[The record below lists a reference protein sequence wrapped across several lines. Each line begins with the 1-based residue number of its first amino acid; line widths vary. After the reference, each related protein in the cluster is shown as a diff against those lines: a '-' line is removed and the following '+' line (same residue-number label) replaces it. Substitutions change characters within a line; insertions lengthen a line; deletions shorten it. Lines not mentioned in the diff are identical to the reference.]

1 MDFKETIYSKNVVEF
16 VTVGVEYCLLLERS
30 QSIERADFVDKSVK
44 ILPLLY
50 LKAMLLPETLSE
62 SDELLEEFVTEEAYA
77 MVVNE
82 VSAVLKEKDDYLE
95 TFHPDMKY
103 SDTPVIASISEDLAD
118 VYQDIKNFVSTFSIG
133 HEASMYEA
141 LVVCK
146 SNFSTFWGQKL
157 VNAIGALH
165 HLKFNVEEDEELESG
180 DAEMKEWL

>member
-1 MDFKETIYSKNVVEF
+1 MLFRS
-16 VTVGVEYCLLLERS
+16 VGVEYCLLLERS
-30 QSIERADFVDKSVK
+30 QPIERADFVDKSVK

-62 SDELLEEFVTEEAYA
+62 SDEILEEFVTEEAYA

-82 VSAVLKEKDDYLE
+82 ISAVLKDKDDYLE

-133 HEASMYEA
+133 HEPSMYEA
-141 LVVCK
+141 LVICK
-146 SNFSTFWGQKL
+146 TNFATFWGQKL

-165 HLKFNVEEDEELESG
+165 HLRFNVDDDAEFESES
-180 DAEMKEWL
+180 DEMKEWL

>member
-1 MDFKETIYSKNVVEF
+1 MELKETVYSKNVVEF

-30 QSIERADFVDKSVK
+30 QNHERADFVDKAVK

-50 LKAMLLPETLSE
+50 LKATLLPETLSE

-77 MVVNE
+77 TIVNE
-82 VSAVLKEKDDYLE
+82 VSSVLKDKDDYLE

-133 HEASMYEA
+133 HEPSMYEA
-141 LVVCK
+141 LVICK
-146 SNFSTFWGQKL
+146 TNFASFWGQKL
-157 VNAIGALH
+157 VNAMGALH
-165 HLKFNVEEDEELESG
+165 HLRFNENEEDSYQSDEENL
-180 DAEMKEWL
+180 KEWL